1 MSEGDKNLLPSM
13 LKFHCLL
20 IGTLICTLIG
30 VLGVT
35 AVAFPDTASVPPAR
49 LPSHK
54 GSTTQIY
61 DNTWE
66 KLGYGHPDETDPQ
79 ECAPPV
85 RPPRFLPCKNLSG
98 PAQAALSQLEFCRL
112 IHDRSAKVWARPP
125 PLPGTVR
132 SCSRASQA
140 SARLLVPDSALANQ
154 PPASGLVRSC
164 SRGLTYPP
172 VPDRAS
178 KTSASPR
185 PGIAQSWSHYRQTSQ
200 TSKKTMPV
208 SRNEPRLLLGP
219 LLLLLFDQATGD
231 RALRR

>member
-49 LPSHK
+49 LPSHR

-61 DNTWE
+61 DKTWE

-79 ECAPPV
+79 QCAPPV
-85 RPPRFLPCKNLSG
+85 RPPYPLSPLQNLPG
-98 PAQAALSQLEFCRL
+98 PAQTALSQLEFSGL
-112 IHDRSAKVWARPP
+112 MHVRSPKVSSRPP
-125 PLPGTVR
+125 PSPGTVP
-132 SCSRASQA
+132 SCSRALQA
-140 SARLLVPDSALANQ
+140 SARLPVPGSASADQLS
-154 PPASGLVRSC
+154 ASGLVRSC

-172 VPDRAS
+172 VPGRAS

-185 PGIAQSWSHYRQTSQ
+185 PGIAQSWSHYRRTSQ

-231 RALRR
+231 RA